1 MLIVRY
7 TYQGYATASYAQH
20 SLLSTI
26 TVVRSVIGAAAQ
38 VSPTG
43 QTGYQSKAFFDRD

>member
-43 QTGYQSKAFFDRD
+43 QTG